1 MKNKMKRKSYWLQR
15 SFTPNQMVDTLIAA
29 CQWDLGA
36 CGGDGPKETLYPPCR
51 LKLKRICN
59 RKKRKDSCY

>member
-15 SFTPNQMVDTLIAA
+15 SFTPNQMADTLIAA

-36 CGGDGPKETLYPPCR
+36 CGGDGPKETLYPP
-51 LKLKRICN
+51 
-59 RKKRKDSCY
+59 